1 MSYTKA
7 SKIYVQ
13 KRISILA
20 GLTLSSLACK
30 CVFYRPK
37 HNAREDSMQLN
48 FEGLQMQKW
57 NIPTDRAQ
65 RAYEKNGIICLV
77 MVFTSRL
84 MVIKMIKN
92 SSFSLFY
99 ADGSKKSVKVWTK
112 YLSVSKRSYLA
123 LLENIMDYLV
133 LSYH

>member
-37 HNAREDSMQLN
+37 HNARKDSMQLN